1 MNKKPRFDGLKVTI
15 MGLGLNG
22 GGLASAAYFA
32 RRGAQVTA
40 TDLRSAEVLAPSI
53 QALEGLNVRFVLG
66 RHDES
71 DFSQAD
77 LVVKNPAVRPNNPY
91 LALAKRVETDLSLF
105 LREVDNPLLAVT
117 GSKGKSTVA
126 TALHAIWTA
135 VDPRTR
141 LGGNIA
147 VSPLSFVDEMEQ
159 GAPVVLELSSWQ
171 LADLR
176 GLDVLHPK
184 VAVVTN
190 LLWDHMNVY
199 SNQEAYA
206 RDKAVILEG
215 QSPQDWALLN
225 VDQSW
230 GTWFAGHARAR
241 VAVFSA
247 QGRPNRQQ
255 FPGVTPQAEFWL
267 DADQRGW
274 GALDGPT
281 VELLP
286 QVLKVPGSVF
296 RTNCLAAAAA
306 AFLAGCE
313 VPAIRSA
320 LADFRGVPHRME
332 NFRRWNG
339 VDFFDDTAATI
350 PEAAVAS
357 FLGFK
362 SPVRWIAGGTDKNV
376 DLAPFEG
383 LSNPPAQLVLLGGS
397 ATERLLPLLKA
408 KGWSWDGPFTTM
420 SQAVD
425 AVLEKARPG
434 DVVLLSPGAASFE
447 LFKNE
452 FDRGRQFQEA
462 VTEKTSGGIRP

>member
-1 MNKKPRFDGLKVTI
+1 MKNTHPFDGLKVTI

-40 TDLRSAEVLAPSI
+40 TDLRSAEVLSPSI

-66 RHDES
+66 RHDET
-71 DFSQAD
+71 DFAQAD

-126 TALHAIWTA
+126 TALHAIWRS
-135 VDPRTR
+135 VDPRAR

-147 VSPLSFVDEMEQ
+147 VSPLSFLDEIEP

-176 GLDVLHPK
+176 ALDVLHPR

-199 SNQEAYA
+199 PDQEAYA

-215 QSPQDWALLN
+215 QAPQDWALLN
-225 VDQSW
+225 GDQQW
-230 GTWFAGHARAR
+230 GTWFAERARSR

-247 QGRPNRQQ
+247 QGRPESQTI
-255 FPGVTPQAEFWL
+255 PGFTPQAEFWI
-267 DADQRGW
+267 DRDQRGW
-274 GALDGPT
+274 GALDGPS

-286 QVLKVPGSVF
+286 PLLKVPGSVF

-306 AFLAGCE
+306 AFLSGCE
-313 VPAIRSA
+313 ASAIRSA

-357 FLGFK
+357 FLGFQG
-362 SPVRWIAGGTDKNV
+362 PVRWIAGGTDKNV
-376 DLAPFEG
+376 DLSPFES
-383 LSNPPAQLVLLGGS
+383 LASPPAQLVLLAGS
-397 ATERLLPLLKA
+397 ATERLLALLKS
-408 KGWSWDGPFTTM
+408 KGWSWDGPFLTM
-420 SQAVD
+420 PQAVE
-425 AVLEKARPG
+425 AALAKSRPG

-452 FDRGRQFQEA
+452 FDRGRQFQDA
-462 VTEKTSGGIRP
+462 VTERTPGGVRP

>member
-1 MNKKPRFDGLKVTI
+1 

-53 QALEGLNVRFVLG
+53 QALEGMNVRFVLG
-66 RHDES
+66 RHDEL
-71 DFSQAD
+71 DFSQSD

-126 TALHAIWTA
+126 TALHAIWMT
-135 VDPRTR
+135 VDPRAR

-147 VSPLSFVDEMEQ
+147 VSPLSFVDEIEQ

-176 GLDVLHPK
+176 ALDVLHPR

-199 SNQEAYA
+199 SDQEAYA

-225 VDQSW
+225 ADQDW
-230 GTWFAGHARAR
+230 GTWFAGRAR
-241 VAVFSA
+241 SRVAIFSA
-247 QGRPNRQQ
+247 HGRPNPQKI
-255 FPGVTPQAEFWL
+255 PGIARHAEFWL
-267 DADQRGW
+267 DGERRGW
-274 GALDGPT
+274 GVIDGPE

-286 QVLKVPGSVF
+286 PVLKVPGSVF

-313 VPAIRSA
+313 APAIRSA
-320 LADFRGVPHRME
+320 LAEFRGVPHRME

-357 FLGFK
+357 FLGFT

-376 DLAPFEG
+376 DLSPFEH
-383 LSNPPAQLVLLGGS
+383 LSGPPAQLVLLGGS
-397 ATERLLPLLKA
+397 ATERLLPLLRA
-408 KGWSWDGPFTTM
+408 KGWSWDGPFPTM
-420 SQAVD
+420 AQAVE
-425 AVLEKARPG
+425 AVLEKARTG

-452 FDRGRQFQEA
+452 FDRGRQFQDA
-462 VTEKTSGGIRP
+462 VTARTPGGVRP